1 MFDKVPSDKHV
12 VVIQDVASRY
22 PVAKLVRSTRADQV
36 LPVLEQAYDTF
47 GNPRIQISDNGPPFN
62 SKRMSEVASKR
73 DIELRFVP
81 PLHPNGNP
89 VETFMKPLGKAMKA
103 YRQTPHPNTG
113 IPPASMMFRDFP
125 VKKSSESDVERARE
139 REMLC

>member
-47 GNPRIQISDNGPPFN
+47 GNPRIQISDNGHPFN
-62 SKRMSEVASKR
+62 SKRMSEVASK
-73 DIELRFVP
+73 
-81 PLHPNGNP
+81 NP
-89 VETFMKPLGKAMKA
+89 VETFMKPLGKAMKVGHFNKEDENKTAKEAVTA
-103 YRQTPHPNTG
+103 YR
-113 IPPASMMFRDFP
+113 
-125 VKKSSESDVERARE
+125 
-139 REMLC
+139 